1 MLFGFYMNNLP
12 SAVKSQYQSYADDTK
27 AYLSFSSED
36 TDSCLAKIIED
47 LRHIAGRSRSKQ
59 LMINSSKTELILF
72 GTRQLLNRV
81 KGVTITLLSQD
92 LISVPSVKVLSESL
106 GHYTRL
112 KPLFQ

>member
-72 GTRQLLNRV
+72 GTR
-81 KGVTITLLSQD
+81 
-92 LISVPSVKVLSESL
+92 
-106 GHYTRL
+106 
-112 KPLFQ
+112 